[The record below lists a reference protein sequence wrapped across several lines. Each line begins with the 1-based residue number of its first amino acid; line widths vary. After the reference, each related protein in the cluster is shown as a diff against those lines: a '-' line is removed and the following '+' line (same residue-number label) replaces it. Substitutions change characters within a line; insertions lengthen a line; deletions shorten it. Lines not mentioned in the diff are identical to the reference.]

1 MRTPDQELRLQ
12 AEEAKKKRG
21 ETAASDPYRQNYHI
35 MAPVG
40 LLNDPNGV
48 IQWNGVYHLFFQWQ
62 PFHTGHGA
70 KFWAHVTTK
79 DFVEW
84 KEEEIALAPGE
95 WYDKNGCYSG
105 SAIEKD
111 GRLCL
116 MYTGNVRDEEGNR
129 ETYQCLA
136 VSEDGIVFEKKGVVA
151 RLPEGYTA
159 HFRDPKVWKKDGA
172 YYMVLGAQTE
182 KLTGS
187 AVLFTSE
194 NLTDWTF
201 LGAIAGADSGGLGS
215 FGYMWECP
223 DLFSLD
229 GTDVLLVCPQGLEAD
244 GIKYHNS
251 HQAGY
256 FLGRLHT
263 EPPEFKHGE
272 FTELDRGFDF
282 YAAQTLE
289 DDKGRRILFAWMGVP
304 DQHEDKHPTHA
315 YHWIHC
321 LTMPRQLSLS
331 NGRIIQRP
339 LPEMKSRRTDEQKRR
354 LQLNCSSVSL
364 PVKDASRAEVLLE
377 DITCESGF
385 EISIRGAARFIFH
398 QEEGLAVLERTAFS
412 GEEKETRS
420 CAISEVHSVQLF
432 LDASS
437 IELFLND
444 GEEVFSARYFPFP
457 GNDDVTVTSVGKTEI
472 NGSIWTL
479 L

>member
-1 MRTPDQELRLQ
+1 
-12 AEEAKKKRG
+12 
-21 ETAASDPYRQNYHI
+21 
-35 MAPVG
+35 
-40 LLNDPNGV
+40 
-48 IQWNGVYHLFFQWQ
+48 
-62 PFHTGHGA
+62 
-70 KFWAHVTTK
+70 
-79 DFVEW
+79 
-84 KEEEIALAPGE
+84 
-95 WYDKNGCYSG
+95 
-105 SAIEKD
+105 
-111 GRLCL
+111 
-116 MYTGNVRDEEGNR
+116 MYTGNVRDGEGNR

-136 VSEDGIVFEKKGVVA
+136 VSEDGIVFEKGVVA

-304 DQHEDKHPTHA
+304 DQQEDKHPTHA

-339 LPEMKSRRTDEQKRR
+339 LPELKSRRTDEQKRR

-385 EISIRGAARFIFH
+385 EISIRGAYRFIFH
-398 QEEGLAVLERTAFS
+398 QEEGLAVLERTDFS
-412 GEEKETRS
+412 GEENEKLRRQRGAFRAALS
-420 CAISEVHSVQLF
+420 GCILHRIV
-432 LDASS
+432 
-437 IELFLND
+437 LND
-444 GEEVFSARYFPFP
+444 GEEVFSARYFPFREMM
-457 GNDDVTVTSVGKTEI
+457 T
-472 NGSIWTL
+472 
-479 L
+479 

>member
-1 MRTPDQELRLQ
+1 M
-12 AEEAKKKRG
+12 
-21 ETAASDPYRQNYHI
+21 
-35 MAPVG
+35 
-40 LLNDPNGV
+40 
-48 IQWNGVYHLFFQWQ
+48 
-62 PFHTGHGA
+62 
-70 KFWAHVTTK
+70 
-79 DFVEW
+79 
-84 KEEEIALAPGE
+84 
-95 WYDKNGCYSG
+95 
-105 SAIEKD
+105 
-111 GRLCL
+111 
-116 MYTGNVRDEEGNR
+116 
-129 ETYQCLA
+129 
-136 VSEDGIVFEKKGVVA
+136 
-151 RLPEGYTA
+151 
-159 HFRDPKVWKKDGA
+159 
-172 YYMVLGAQTE
+172 
-182 KLTGS
+182 
-187 AVLFTSE
+187 LFTSE

-229 GTDVLLVCPQGLEAD
+229 GTDVLLVCPQGLEAE
-244 GIKYHNS
+244 GIEYHNS

-339 LPEMKSRRTDEQKRR
+339 LSEMKSRRTDEQKHR

-385 EISIRGAARFIFH
+385 EISIRGRPGLYFIRKRGWLCWSAPLSAEKKKKREAAP
-398 QEEGLAVLERTAFS
+398 
-412 GEEKETRS
+412 
-420 CAISEVHSVQLF
+420 
-432 LDASS
+432 
-437 IELFLND
+437 
-444 GEEVFSARYFPFP
+444 SARCIPCSSFWMHPRLNCF
-457 GNDDVTVTSVGKTEI
+457 
-472 NGSIWTL
+472 
-479 L
+479 

>member
-1 MRTPDQELRLQ
+1 MSVTEKAIGKRTN
-12 AEEAKKKRG
+12 
-21 ETAASDPYRQNYHI
+21 ASPY
-35 MAPVG
+35 PK
-40 LLNDPNGV
+40 
-48 IQWNGVYHLFFQWQ
+48 
-62 PFHTGHGA
+62 TGSY
-70 KFWAHVTTK
+70 
-79 DFVEW
+79 
-84 KEEEIALAPGE
+84 L
-95 WYDKNGCYSG
+95 
-105 SAIEKD
+105 
-111 GRLCL
+111 
-116 MYTGNVRDEEGNR
+116 
-129 ETYQCLA
+129 
-136 VSEDGIVFEKKGVVA
+136 KKGVVA
-151 RLPEGYTA
+151 RLLEGYTA

-339 LPEMKSRRTDEQKRR
+339 LPEMKLRRTDEQKRR

-364 PVKDASRAEVLLE
+364 PVKDASGLKCCWKTSLANPVLK
-377 DITCESGF
+377 SQF
-385 EISIRGAARFIFH
+385 GARPGFIFH

-412 GEEKETRS
+412 GEEKEKRI

-457 GNDDVTVTSVGKTEI
+457 GNDDVTVTSIGKTEI

>member
-1 MRTPDQELRLQ
+1 
-12 AEEAKKKRG
+12 
-21 ETAASDPYRQNYHI
+21 
-35 MAPVG
+35 
-40 LLNDPNGV
+40 
-48 IQWNGVYHLFFQWQ
+48 
-62 PFHTGHGA
+62 
-70 KFWAHVTTK
+70 
-79 DFVEW
+79 
-84 KEEEIALAPGE
+84 
-95 WYDKNGCYSG
+95 
-105 SAIEKD
+105 
-111 GRLCL
+111 
-116 MYTGNVRDEEGNR
+116 
-129 ETYQCLA
+129 
-136 VSEDGIVFEKKGVVA
+136 
-151 RLPEGYTA
+151 
-159 HFRDPKVWKKDGA
+159 
-172 YYMVLGAQTE
+172 MVLGAQTE

-201 LGAIAGADSGGLGS
+201 LGSIAGADSGGLGS

-244 GIKYHNS
+244 GIEYHNS

-339 LPEMKSRRTDEQKRR
+339 LSEMKSRRKDEQKHR

-377 DITCESGF
+377 DITCESGLKSQF
-385 EISIRGAARFIFH
+385 GAQPGLYFIRKRGWLCWSAPLSAEKKKKREAAP
-398 QEEGLAVLERTAFS
+398 
-412 GEEKETRS
+412 
-420 CAISEVHSVQLF
+420 
-432 LDASS
+432 
-437 IELFLND
+437 
-444 GEEVFSARYFPFP
+444 SARCIPCSSFWMHPRLNCF
-457 GNDDVTVTSVGKTEI
+457 
-472 NGSIWTL
+472 
-479 L
+479 